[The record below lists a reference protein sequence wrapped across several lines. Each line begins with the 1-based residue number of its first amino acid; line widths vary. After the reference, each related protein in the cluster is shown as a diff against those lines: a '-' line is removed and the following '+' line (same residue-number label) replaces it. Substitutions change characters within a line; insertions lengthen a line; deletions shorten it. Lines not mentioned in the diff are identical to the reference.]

1 MRNQFI
7 VDLHWRGLIADC
19 TDLEGLAARMDHGP
33 VSVYCGFDPTAQSLH
48 VGSLIPLLGLARFQQ
63 AGHRALALVGGAT
76 GLIGDPSGKSA
87 ERNLQT
93 EAEVAARAQ
102 LINTQLAQFV
112 DTSAD
117 SRGKVVDNLSW
128 TQSIT
133 MLEFMRDVGKHF
145 SVNAMIARD
154 SIKSRLEREG
164 DGISFTEFS
173 YMLLQ
178 ANDFLKLH
186 ELEGCCVQIGGSD
199 QWGNMCSGADLIR
212 RKHGADAFALTFP
225 LLTTSDGQKFGKTV
239 KGAVWLDK
247 ELTSV
252 WDFYQFWLNTDD
264 KDVVRFLKMFTFIG
278 REEIEALEQSTLN
291 EPHVRLAQRRLA
303 AAMTVL
309 VHGEPATDECLDTA
323 AVLFR
328 QADPKTLSATLFESL
343 ASSLP
348 VVSLV
353 GSELPTLARLLVQAG
368 LETSTTRAAEAIRS
382 GAVAVNGE
390 KCFNPL
396 EQLQTDCA
404 LHGRW
409 YLIRKGKKS
418 FALAALPASFAD
430 GFAAEVLGLADAVE
444 LGAIVVNA

>member
-1 MRNQFI
+1 MKNQFLA
-7 VDLHWRGLIADC
+7 DLQWRGLIADC
-19 TDLEGLAARMDHGP
+19 TDLAGLSTRMDQGP

-63 AGHRALALVGGAT
+63 VGHRALALVGGAT
-76 GLIGDPSGKSA
+76 GLIGDPSGKSV

-93 EAEVAARAQ
+93 EAEVYVRAQ
-102 LINTQLAQFV
+102 LINAQLAKFV
-112 DTSAD
+112 DIGDD

-145 SVNAMIARD
+145 SVNAMISRD

-164 DGISFTEFS
+164 EGISFTEFS

-186 ELEGCCVQIGGSD
+186 ELEGCSVQIGGSD

-212 RKHGADAFALTFP
+212 RKHGAAAFALTFP

-247 ELTSV
+247 ELTSI

-278 REEIEALEQSTLN
+278 REEIEALAQSTLN
-291 EPHVRLAQRRLA
+291 EPHARLAQRRLA

-328 QADPKTLSATLFESL
+328 QADPKTLSTTSVESL

-348 VVSLV
+348 VVELPTI
-353 GSELPTLARLLVQAG
+353 ELPTLARLLVLAG

-396 EQLQTDCA
+396 EQLQVMDA

-418 FALAALPASFAD
+418 FALAALPESFAEA
-430 GFAAEVLGLADAVE
+430 FAVEVLGGVDAAETSARSVD
-444 LGAIVVNA
+444 A